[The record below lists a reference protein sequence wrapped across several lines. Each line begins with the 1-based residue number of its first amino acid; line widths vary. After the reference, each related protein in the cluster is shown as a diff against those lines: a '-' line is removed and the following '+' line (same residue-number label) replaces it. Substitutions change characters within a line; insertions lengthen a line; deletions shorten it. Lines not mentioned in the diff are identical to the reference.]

1 MATIAVRQ
9 TVEVIF
15 QGENIHFINAGS
27 CLQCN
32 ETEEYL
38 TENGTHMATIRPG
51 KDGITYVNVD
61 THVPAPAPV
70 DAIKRPCYCDTA
82 YHPQGC

>member
-9 TVEVIF
+9 PVEVID
-15 QGENIHFINAGS
+15 QGKTVHFVNAGS

-38 TENGTHMATIRPG
+38 TENGTHLATIRPG
-51 KDGITYVNVD
+51 KDGIAYVNVD
-61 THVPAPAPV
+61 TH
-70 DAIKRPCYCDTA
+70 
-82 YHPQGC
+82 